1 MATPSIRNSHV
12 QPNAIRWVEG
22 DTLPTI
28 EENGNA
34 MPLLVDA
41 TTGRLKVDALGASA
55 ADLTLIHSKL
65 DTSNGIATGTAA
77 DAHSIK
83 VQLASG
89 TIAVTGGSGGGAGG
103 GASAAY
109 NATLPTYT
117 SGASSTLQTDINGK
131 LITTGTLTDTQLR
144 ASALPVSLAS
154 VPSHPVTNAGTF
166 AVQASGGD
174 LTSGSQTTKIV
185 NGANT
190 LAVDSAGAVT
200 ANTPASVT
208 YSYTN
213 TGAISASYVLPFGGG
228 NFIDC
233 SQFKELTLH
242 SVAVGTGGNG
252 FTVQVSNDST
262 NWLTLV
268 NSSGVAGLNA
278 ATVFGNTSVGAG
290 FILCYPTYGA
300 KFIRVI
306 TGLAITAGTTT
317 AVAQLSQIPSTK
329 TFVSATLTS
338 NQPSPLPSAGLGFA
352 LYHNNNSSASVNGT
366 LVKGT
371 AGTIGTLLLTNTTAS
386 FKYLLL
392 VNKSTTAPVSG
403 TDSPILSIPIPPN
416 STIDCS
422 TSFAG
427 VRLGNGIGYYISA
440 TNTFTGVSTS
450 STPTAV
456 AAGDVNVAMSYV

>member
-1 MATPSIRNSHV
+1 MSANLIVGKDPS
-12 QPNAIRWVEG
+12 
-22 DTLPTI
+22 
-28 EENGNA
+28 GNKVPIA
-34 MPLLVDA
+34 VDA
-41 TTGRLKVDALGASA
+41 AGKIQIGGVQLDNLNVNTDQIEAKQDVTNALLTTQA
-55 ADLTLIHSKL
+55 ADTASIKTQL
-65 DTSNGIATGTAA
+65 ATG
-77 DAHSIK
+77 S
-83 VQLASG
+83 
-89 TIAVTGGSGGGAGG
+89 IAVTGGGGGSG

-166 AVQASGGD
+166 AVQPSAGD

-190 LAVDSAGAVT
+190 LAVDSSGAVT
-200 ANTPASVT
+200 ANTPASVVYNYTATGVIALNTVVLGPITGDSIKEISVQVTSLGTSFNGIAQISNDNATWITAT
-208 YSYTN
+208 YWKDSSGQSSTSTTINSLGFYTFPTN
-213 TGAISASYVLPFGGG
+213 SVKYFRVI
-228 NFIDC
+228 C
-233 SQFKELTLH
+233 SQASTALT
-242 SVAVGTGGNG
+242 T
-252 FTVQVSNDST
+252 
-262 NWLTLV
+262 TLV
-268 NSSGVAGLNA
+268 AYTSQTSSSKGII
-278 ATVFGNTSVGAG
+278 GA
-290 FILCYPTYGA
+290 
-300 KFIRVI
+300 V
-306 TGLAITAGTTT
+306 
-317 AVAQLSQIPSTK
+317 
-329 TFVSATLTS
+329 LTS

-371 AGTIGTLLLTNTTAS
+371 SGTIGTLLLTNTTAS

-427 VRLGNGIGYYISA
+427 VKLGNGIGYYISA